1 MLADITYIGD
11 RSLDE
16 QLGCPVET
24 HGCFYSFADDAG
36 AGQTASPTLWAELY
50 RGNKYVHPMT
60 LPVHA
65 CQGAG
70 SGLWPG
76 THTACVLLSAVLP

>member
-1 MLADITYIGD
+1 MLTDITYIGD

-36 AGQTASPTLWAELY
+36 GACHEPCNLGRAPAPSECPGCHLPPADLHLPEQTVPTQGCQWHAS
-50 RGNKYVHPMT
+50 
-60 LPVHA
+60 
-65 CQGAG
+65 
-70 SGLWPG
+70 
-76 THTACVLLSAVLP
+76 